1 MNDRQRFE
9 EEIERRLNDSLWEKR
24 MHRSVTNRLQAE
36 KRRRLGIAAA
46 ALFSVSLAIGGYS
59 MTDRGQASLAS
70 LNHLLTGAATPE
82 EEISSQQYLQWNGFG
97 KFPLQ
102 EDEEL
107 SIVLGNVYY
116 E

>member
-1 MNDRQRFE
+1 MNDKLKFE

-24 MHRSVTNRLQAE
+24 MHRSVMERLRSE

-46 ALFSVSLAIGGYS
+46 ALFSVSLAIGGFS
-59 MTDRGQASLAS
+59 MTERGQTSFTS
-70 LNHLLTGAATPE
+70 LNQLLTGAAITE

>member
-9 EEIERRLNDSLWEKR
+9 EEIDRRLNDPLWEKR
-24 MHRSVTNRLQAE
+24 MHRSVMNRLRAE
-36 KRRRLGIAAA
+36 KRRRLGIAAV

-59 MTDRGQASLAS
+59 MTNRGQASLVS
-70 LNHLLTGAATPE
+70 LNQLLTGAATPE
-82 EEISSQQYLQWNGFG
+82 EEISSLEYLRWNGFG
-97 KFPLQ
+97 NFPLE

-107 SIVLGNVYY
+107 SIVLGNFHY